1 VSSFEVRQEEDRVA
15 SGRIVAVA
23 LGWTA
28 LGALGVLGAAIMLIA
43 VAGSLRPS
51 AAGPA
56 GPEHGGARI
65 SGVEQTPLANAKDG
79 IDLRERQRAELD
91 SWGWADRDAGIAR
104 VPIGYAVDLVLSGE
118 AP

>member
-1 VSSFEVRQEEDRVA
+1 MTSFQVRQEEDHVDSRRLVA
-15 SGRIVAVA
+15 GA

-28 LGALGVLGAAIMLIA
+28 LGALGVVAAAALLVA

-56 GPEHGGARI
+56 GPVPGGARI
-65 SGVEQTPLANAKDG
+65 SGVEQTPIWNAKDG
-79 IDLRERQRAELD
+79 VDLRARQRAELEA
-91 SWGWADRDAGIAR
+91 WGWADRDAGIAR
-104 VPIGYAVDLVLSGE
+104 IPIGYAVDLVLSEE